1 MGGLRLNFS
10 KDIPLSLSARIKYTA
25 LKATRGAFT
34 VDLGGLEISGG
45 LAFVF

>member
-1 MGGLRLNFS
+1 MGGLRLNFG
-10 KDIPLSLSARIKYTA
+10 KDVPLSLSARVKYTSI
-25 LKATRGAFT
+25 KATRGDFT